1 VSSLLERYDRRLVDD
16 VTLSLL
22 GDSEVEVEVDE
33 KRGEE

>member
-1 VSSLLERYDRRLVDD
+1 LLERYDSRLVDD

-22 GDSEVEVEVDE
+22 GDPEADVELDE

>member
-1 VSSLLERYDRRLVDD
+1 LLERYDSMLVAD

-22 GDSEVEVEVDE
+22 GDSEVEVELDE